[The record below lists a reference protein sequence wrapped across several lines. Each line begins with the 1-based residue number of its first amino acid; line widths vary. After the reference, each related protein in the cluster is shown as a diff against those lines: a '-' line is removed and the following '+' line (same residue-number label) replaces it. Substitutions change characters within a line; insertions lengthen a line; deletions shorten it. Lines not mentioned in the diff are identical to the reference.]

1 MTGDI
6 VVRGLTLDSRRVHSG
21 DAFVALRGGTAHGIT
36 FAPAALASGAS
47 VVIAEAPA
55 PVASL
60 GAGARDQGLGASEEQ
75 KGARGEGRGASR
87 EQQSLAEISSAHVPD
102 ARDDQL

>member
-1 MTGDI
+1 MSAAPRRLADLLDGIVAPAVTGDI
-6 VVRGLTLDSRRVHSG
+6 VVRGLTLDSRHVHSG

-60 GAGARDQGLGASEEQ
+60 GAGARDQGLGAS
-75 KGARGEGRGASR
+75 KCGRLARRS
-87 EQQSLAEISSAHVPD
+87 SLVPSP
-102 ARDDQL
+102 

>member
-1 MTGDI
+1 VSAAPRRLAELLHGIVAPAMAGDI
-6 VVRGLTLDSRRVHSG
+6 VVHGLTLDSRRVHSG

-55 PVASL
+55 PVALL
-60 GAGARDQGLGASEEQ
+60 GAGARGQGLGASDE
-75 KGARGEGRGASR
+75 R
-87 EQQSLAEISSAHVPD
+87 IVPFGPVH
-102 ARDDQL
+102 